1 MGNFAKGPHVQVYG
15 MFPSCSMDEKLLS
28 AVMSKLLSVV
38 ELKWLLCAQD
48 YFFVFLTG

>member
-1 MGNFAKGPHVQVYG
+1 MGNFAKGLHVQVYG
-15 MFPSCSMDEKLLS
+15 MFSSCSVDEKLLS

-38 ELKWLLCAQD
+38 ELKWLLCARD